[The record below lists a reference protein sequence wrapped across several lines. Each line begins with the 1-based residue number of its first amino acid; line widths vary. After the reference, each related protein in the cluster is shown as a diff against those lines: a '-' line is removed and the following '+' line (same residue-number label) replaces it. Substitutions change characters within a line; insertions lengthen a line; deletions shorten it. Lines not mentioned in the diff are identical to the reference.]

1 MRNFDLIRISVPC
14 VALLLAA
21 CAGPV
26 VREDATPTSASRI
39 PMSTTPLHSAAHADL
54 LSAGLGLEGLR
65 ALQPPPFADPSAPT
79 AEERRRRALWTNW
92 RGIADLAPGGGF
104 GDVYGSLAPVPG
116 REYHALM
123 RVPGARQ
130 PHRVM
135 AQVPD
140 AFDAEHRCLLVTS
153 SSGSRGIYG
162 AIALAGAW
170 GLPRGCAVAYTDK
183 GAGTDYVDLQRPGR
197 IHRLDGGLSDEGDA
211 EAAFDLRGMP
221 ASDVPRVA
229 FKHAHSQDNPEADWG
244 RQVRQAAEF
253 GLLAL
258 SQARPDEAPFTFAN
272 TRVIAASL
280 SNGGGAVLRAAELEG
295 DWLDGVVAIAPNIWP
310 GEGGRAL
317 YDYATEAALLMPCA
331 LLHPRFDAIPMARP
345 GGARPPAAIAR
356 CASLREAGSID
367 GNDLAAQAADALER
381 LKAGGW
387 TEAALEAGAISV
399 AFDLWRAVAAGYAS
413 AYTRRAADAMP
424 CGFAYAAIDVQ
435 GRARS
440 PTPEEHAAW
449 WTDAAG
455 IPPGAGVM
463 LLDPQ
468 ADGPDPGMRG
478 LACLRDLWERDG
490 ALAEAL
496 RAGVAATRASLPRT
510 DLPIFLVHGAD
521 DGLVPEAFTSAPY
534 AAWLQDQ
541 GRDVRYWKI
550 SHAQHFDAFLG
561 LPPLAARHV
570 PLLPYAFAALDAM
583 WGHVVQRK
591 PLPASAVIEARPR
604 TFEGTALRPLAR
616 ENLALPGH

>member
-1 MRNFDLIRISVPC
+1 
-14 VALLLAA
+14 
-21 CAGPV
+21 
-26 VREDATPTSASRI
+26 
-39 PMSTTPLHSAAHADL
+39 
-54 LSAGLGLEGLR
+54 
-65 ALQPPPFADPSAPT
+65 
-79 AEERRRRALWTNW
+79 
-92 RGIADLAPGGGF
+92 
-104 GDVYGSLAPVPG
+104 
-116 REYHALM
+116 M
-123 RVPGARQ
+123 RVPAANQ

-140 AFDAEHRCLLVTS
+140 AFDARSRCLVVTA

-197 IHRLDGGLSDEGDA
+197 IHRLDGSLSDEAGA
-211 EAAFDLRGMP
+211 EAAFDLRGTT
-221 ASDVPRVA
+221 AADVPRIA

-244 RQVRQAAEF
+244 RHVRQAAEF

-258 SQARPDEAPFTFAN
+258 SQARPDEAPFTFAD
-272 TRVIAASL
+272 TRIIAASL
-280 SNGGGAVLRAAELEG
+280 SNGGGAVLRAAEIDG
-295 DWLDGVVAIAPNIWP
+295 DWLDGVVAVAPNIWP
-310 GEGGRAL
+310 GTGGRAL

-345 GGARPPAAIAR
+345 GGAHPPAAIAR
-356 CASLREAGSID
+356 CASLRAAGSID
-367 GNDLAAQAADALER
+367 GDDVAAQAADALRR
-381 LKAGGW
+381 LEAGGW
-387 TEAALEAGAISV
+387 SAGALEAGAISV

-413 AYTRRAADAMP
+413 AYTRAAADAMP
-424 CGFAYAAIDVQ
+424 CGFAYAAIDAQ
-435 GRARS
+435 GRARE

-449 WTDAAG
+449 WSDAAG

-463 LLDPQ
+463 LLDAQ
-468 ADGPDPGMRG
+468 ADGPDPGLRG

-496 RAGVAATRASLPRT
+496 RAGVAATRAGLPRT

-534 AAWLQDQ
+534 AAWLQEQ

-550 SHAQHFDAFLG
+550 AHAQHFDAFLG
-561 LPPLAARHV
+561 LPPLASRHV
-570 PLLPYAFAALDAM
+570 PLLPYAYAALDAM
-583 WGHVVQRK
+583 WEHVLQGK
-591 PLPASAVIEARPR
+591 PLPASATIDAHPR
-604 TFEGTALRPLAR
+604 TFDGATLRALTRAD
-616 ENLALPGH
+616 LALPGE